1 MRLDKYLADC
11 GYGTR
16 KEIKKLIKSGAVT
29 VNSVENPLPE
39 TKIDENC
46 DKVFVMNTE
55 VIYKK
60 FVYLM
65 LNKPQGVV
73 SAVWDKKF
81 KTVIDLVP
89 DEFLHYELFPVGRLD
104 IDTEG
109 LLIITNDGALSHNLL
124 SPKKH
129 IPKTYYAKV
138 LGKVNDSDAAAFK
151 AGVTLDDG
159 YKTKPA
165 ELKILNS
172 GAISEIEL
180 TITEGKFHQVKR
192 MFESVGKKV
201 EFLKRIKM
209 NALGLDESLKLGEM
223 RELTEY
229 ELFDL
234 GGNELSR

>member
-29 VNSVENPLPE
+29 VNSIENPLPE

-46 DKVFVMNTE
+46 DKVFVMNNE

-172 GAISEIEL
+172 GEISEIEL

-223 RELTEY
+223 RELTED

>member
-172 GAISEIEL
+172 GEISEIEL

-209 NALGLDESLKLGEM
+209 NALGLDESLELGEM
-223 RELTEY
+223 RELTED

>member
-138 LGKVNDSDAAAFK
+138 LGEVNDNDAAAFK

-172 GAISEIEL
+172 GEISEIEL

-209 NALGLDESLKLGEM
+209 NALELDENLELGEM
-223 RELTEY
+223 RELTED